1 MKPNRKPKLA
11 TVVNTF
17 ELSANMQ
24 RVILQGE
31 DFKSLQATDLGGYI
45 KLMFHPEGH
54 TDISNL
60 GEGERPVM
68 RTYTIS
74 ELDLKNGQVSVD
86 FVKHAV
92 DEEHKIISQEQG
104 GYAIHWAMNT
114 KVGDTI
120 SIGGP
125 GTSQVIDLNAQQVF
139 MVADMTAIPAITEK
153 LNILNQNAVGHVVVQ
168 LSSPQDSPNW
178 NLPAGMQ
185 LHTVVGHQPS
195 QLSDAVT
202 QLSIDSQAVDN
213 QDVAIWC
220 ACEFTAMKA
229 IRAHFNQHDAI
240 QREKSYFSS
249 YWKQGVTE
257 DGHKVIK
264 REDAESLG

>member
-17 ELSANMQ
+17 ELSENMQ
-24 RVILQGE
+24 RVVLQGE
-31 DFKSLQATDLGGYI
+31 DFKSLQTTDLGDYI

-54 TDISNL
+54 TDISTL

-74 ELDLKNGQVSVD
+74 ELDLDNGQFAVD
-86 FVKHAV
+86 FVKHQV
-92 DEEHKIISQEQG
+92 GGKQNIITQEQG
-104 GYAIHWAMNT
+104 GYAIHWAMKA

-125 GTSQVIDLNAQQVF
+125 GNSPIIDLNAEQVF

-153 LNILNQNAVGHVVVQ
+153 LNTLNQSTTGHAVVQ
-168 LSSPQDSPNW
+168 LSSAQDNPNW
-178 NLPAGMQ
+178 NLPTGMQ
-185 LHTVVGHQPS
+185 LHTIVGHQPS

-202 QLSIDSQAVDN
+202 QLSIEN
-213 QDVAIWC
+213 EDVAIWC

-229 IRAHFNQHDAI
+229 IRTHFNQYNVI

-264 REDAESLG
+264 REDAESLS

>member
-1 MKPNRKPKLA
+1 MKPNRKAKLA

-17 ELSANMQ
+17 EISANMQ
-24 RVILQGE
+24 RVTLQGE
-31 DFKSLQATDLGGYI
+31 EFKSLQATDLGGYI

-54 TDISNL
+54 TDISSL
-60 GEGERPVM
+60 GESERPVM

-74 ELDLKNGQVSVD
+74 ELDLDKGQISVD
-86 FVKHAV
+86 FVKHEADKNCKAV
-92 DEEHKIISQEQG
+92 SIKQG
-104 GYAIHWAMNT
+104 GYAIHWAMNA

-125 GTSQVIDLNAQQVF
+125 GNSQIIDLNAKQVF

-153 LNILNQNAVGHVVVQ
+153 LSKLAANAVGHVIVQ
-168 LSSPQDSPNW
+168 LSSLEDNPNW
-178 NLPAGMQ
+178 HLPAGMQ
-185 LHTVVGHQPS
+185 LHTVIGHSPS
-195 QLSDAVT
+195 LLSDAVT
-202 QLSIDSQAVDN
+202 QLLIEN

-229 IRAHFNQHDAI
+229 IRTHFNQHDAI

-264 REDAESLG
+264 REDAESLAR

>member
-31 DFKSLQATDLGGYI
+31 DFKPLQATDLGGYI

-60 GEGERPVM
+60 REGERPVM

-74 ELDLKNGQVSVD
+74 ELDLDSGQIAVD
-86 FVKHAV
+86 FVIHEV
-92 DEEHKIISQEQG
+92 DEKHKIISKEQG
-104 GYAIHWAMNT
+104 GYAIHWAMNA

-125 GTSQVIDLNAQQVF
+125 GNSQLIDLNAEQVF

-153 LNILNQNAVGHVVVQ
+153 LNKLEQNAVGHVVVQ

-178 NLPAGMQ
+178 NLPVGMQ
-185 LHTVVGHQPS
+185 LHTVIGHQPTE
-195 QLSDAVT
+195 LSDAVT
-202 QLSIDSQAVDN
+202 QLSIDS

-229 IRAHFNQHDAI
+229 IRTHFNNQDAI

-264 REDAESLG
+264 REDAESLS

>member
-11 TVVNTF
+11 TVVNIF

-54 TDISNL
+54 TDISIL

-74 ELDLKNGQVSVD
+74 ELDLDKGQISVD
-86 FVKHAV
+86 FVKHEADKTHKAV
-92 DEEHKIISQEQG
+92 NKEQG
-104 GYAIHWAMNT
+104 GYAIHWAMNA

-125 GTSQVIDLNAQQVF
+125 GNSQIIDLNAKQVF

-153 LNILNQNAVGHVVVQ
+153 LNKLEKNAVGHVVVQ
-168 LSSPQDSPNW
+168 LTSPQDNPNW
-178 NLPAGMQ
+178 NLPASMQ

-202 QLSIDSQAVDN
+202 QLSIDSQ
-213 QDVAIWC
+213 DVAIWC

-229 IRAHFNQHDAI
+229 IRSHFNQHDAI
-240 QREKSYFSS
+240 LREKSYFSS

-264 REDAESLG
+264 KEDAESLV

>member
-1 MKPNRKPKLA
+1 MKSNRKPKLA
-11 TVVNTF
+11 IVVDSF

-54 TDISNL
+54 TDISSL

-74 ELDLKNGQVSVD
+74 ELDLDKGQISVD
-86 FVKHAV
+86 FVKHEADKTHKAV
-92 DEEHKIISQEQG
+92 SKKQG
-104 GYAIHWAMNT
+104 GYAIHWAMNA

-125 GTSQVIDLNAQQVF
+125 GNSQIIDLNAKQVF

-153 LNILNQNAVGHVVVQ
+153 LNKLEKNAVGHVVVQ
-168 LSSPQDSPNW
+168 LTSPQDNPNW
-178 NLPAGMQ
+178 ELPIGMQ

-202 QLSIDSQAVDN
+202 QLSIDSQ
-213 QDVAIWC
+213 DVAIWC

-229 IRAHFNQHDAI
+229 IRSHFNQHDAI
-240 QREKSYFSS
+240 LREKSYFSS

-264 REDAESLG
+264 KEDAESLV

>member
-11 TVVNTF
+11 TVVNSF

-24 RVILQGE
+24 RVILQGDE
-31 DFKSLQATDLGGYI
+31 FKSLQATDLGGYI

-54 TDISNL
+54 TDVSIL
-60 GEGERPVM
+60 EEGQRPAL

-74 ELDLKNGQVSVD
+74 ELDLVNGQIAVD
-86 FVKHAV
+86 FVKHEV
-92 DEEHKIISQEQG
+92 DERNKIISQEQG
-104 GYAIHWAMNT
+104 GYAIHWAMNA
-114 KVGDTI
+114 KVGDKI

-125 GTSQVIDLNAQQVF
+125 GTSQVIDLNAEQVF
-139 MVADMTAIPAITEK
+139 MVADMTAIPAITAKLSK
-153 LNILNQNAVGHVVVQ
+153 LNDNATGHVIVQ
-168 LSSPQDSPNW
+168 LSSPQDTPNW
-178 NLPAGMQ
+178 VLPKGMK
-185 LHTVVGHQPS
+185 LHTVIGHNPI

-202 QLSIDSQAVDN
+202 QLSINS

-229 IRAHFNQHDAI
+229 IRTHFNHQGAI

-264 REDAESLG
+264 REDAESL